1 MIYRVLEE
9 KTTIKSK
16 YLDNYIVNFLDTTF
30 EIPENI
36 IVDLVEVT
44 EDYIARPDLI
54 SLKAYNSD
62 DYTDIIC
69 KLNGISN
76 PFELNKGDILVL
88 PSFEDLQKFIV
99 RPNTDEL
106 EDTENKNV
114 PISKKLTEKR
124 KANEAVIGDKR
135 FSINKNKRV
144 IVY

>member
-76 PFELNKGDILVL
+76 PFELNKGDILV
-88 PSFEDLQKFIV
+88 
-99 RPNTDEL
+99 
-106 EDTENKNV
+106 
-114 PISKKLTEKR
+114 
-124 KANEAVIGDKR
+124 
-135 FSINKNKRV
+135 
-144 IVY
+144 